1 MKLGFIGAGEMGS
14 AIIKGL
20 LAHGQSKEN
29 ILASVHT
36 PQSAARL
43 QQSLGITA
51 VVDNAR
57 VLREADWLFLAVK
70 PAQMPSV
77 LAQIAAEKIPAKPL
91 VSMALGWTVEKIQ
104 RVLPGWPVVRIMPNT
119 PLSVGE
125 GVTLFNFARETPAP
139 IRAQAME
146 LFSKMG
152 KTVEIPLSVFE
163 AATAVSGSGPA
174 FVYAFIDALA
184 QAGIAQGMDEQQA
197 VLLAA
202 QTVLGAAKLTLSCG
216 ESPAE
221 LARKVA
227 TPGGCTAEGMKEV
240 AGSDLKD
247 ILRAAIAAT
256 TQKAKEVS
264 NKL

>member
-1 MKLGFIGAGEMGS
+1 MKLGFIGAGEMGG

-20 LAHGQSKEN
+20 LNGGCPKEN
-29 ILASVHT
+29 IIASVHT
-36 PQSAARL
+36 PTSAENL
-43 QQSLGITA
+43 QQLLGITA

-57 VLREADWLFLAVK
+57 IIRESDWLFLAVK
-70 PAQMPSV
+70 PAQMPEV
-77 LAQIAAEKIPAKPL
+77 LAQIAAEETPAKPL

-104 RVLPGWPVVRIMPNT
+104 RVLPQWPVVRIMPNT

-125 GVTLFNFARETPAP
+125 GVTLFHFAKETPDR
-139 IRAQAME
+139 IRREAMG
-146 LFSKMG
+146 LFEGMG
-152 KTVEIPLSVFE
+152 KAFEISLSVFD
-163 AATAVSGSGPA
+163 AATALSGSGPA

-184 QAGIAQGMDEQQA
+184 QGGVSLGMNEKQA

-240 AGSDLKD
+240 DGSDLKEV
-247 ILRAAIAAT
+247 LRKALAAT
-256 TQKAKEVS
+256 AQKAAEGAR
-264 NKL
+264 